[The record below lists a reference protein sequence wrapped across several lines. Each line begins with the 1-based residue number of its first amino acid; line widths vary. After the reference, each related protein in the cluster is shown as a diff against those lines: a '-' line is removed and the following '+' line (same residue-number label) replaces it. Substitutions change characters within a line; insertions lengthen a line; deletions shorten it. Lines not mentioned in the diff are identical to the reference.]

1 MTTQIIK
8 TEGRSPVAA
17 ASAWQST
24 AQPAALPKDDASAD
38 LGGVFRLLFRRRR
51 WIYGS
56 IVFFLALAGA
66 VCLIMTPR
74 YKATAQLEMLKQEQG
89 ALDVTAQDGQA
100 QSGAADAE
108 DALNFSL
115 SLQTAVSVLK
125 SDRLAFRVINELH
138 LEDTDE
144 FAYKPLILT
153 DKAKKIMAEP
163 IEQSPIKRAALLK
176 KWSKRLKVQ
185 SVAGTR
191 MIEVSFSHPD
201 PDMAARIVNQL
212 VSDYVDYRYE
222 VRYAAAERTT
232 EWLNTKLA
240 AVKAQAQEAAD
251 RLTRASQAVGVYGS
265 SSTDHNI
272 LAERMEQLDTT
283 AQQAQANRAAK
294 EAIYRMAQSGDP
306 ELVTGL
312 MSGTQGAQGGSG
324 GSTGGAALL
333 IDLRQQEAE
342 LNTQY
347 AEAAAKYGPDNPK
360 LIQLRTKLQAAQDEI
375 KAETNR
381 IAGRA
386 RNEYLAAVA
395 GEADA
400 NRALGEQ
407 KRVATDLQQKI
418 ANYDIAKNEADSA
431 QALYQK
437 LLESSKTMPILAG
450 VHTTDLNVVNP
461 AVPPGK
467 PDTPIIPLY
476 LAAGLFLGTLFGV
489 AGAVIRDSVDTG
501 LRNPD
506 EIELITH
513 LPVLGMVPRAQLDK
527 AGKKKLPRN
536 ATSRAR
542 GYGIVPSD
550 AGQQTSL
557 PSLCDSHSRVM
568 ESFRSIRS
576 SILLSRQDN
585 PRRIFLITSAQP
597 GEGKSFSALHLAAAL
612 AQNGATVLLVDADFR
627 RGSLSRDLKMS
638 FRSGLSTL
646 IAGSNDGAI
655 YHDVVSVPGL
665 SFLPAGATPS
675 NPAELIGSRKMDQL
689 ILEWRERYDFVVIDS
704 PPVLPVTDAVVL
716 SQMVDGVIVVARFAV
731 SKQQAIIRT
740 IRTLLSARAE
750 CFGVMVNDMD
760 TLSDEYG
767 NYDSYFVDKTDDE
780 IIEGEPEEMAAS
792 GREK

>member
-8 TEGRSPVAA
+8 SEGRSPLAA
-17 ASAWQST
+17 AAAWQS
-24 AQPAALPKDDASAD
+24 PDRPALPKEGASSD
-38 LGGVFRLLFRRRR
+38 IGGIFRLLFRRRR

-56 IVFFLALAGA
+56 IIIFVALAGV
-66 VCLIMTPR
+66 VCLVMTPR
-74 YKATAQLEMLKQEQG
+74 YRATAQLEMLKQEQG
-89 ALDVTAQDGQA
+89 ALAVTEQDGQT
-100 QSGAADAE
+100 QSGATDAE

-153 DKAKKIMAEP
+153 AKARKIMAEP
-163 IEQSPIKRAALLK
+163 IEQSPIKRATILK

-191 MIEVSFSHPD
+191 MIEVSFSNPD
-201 PDMAARIVNQL
+201 PDMAARVVNQL

-232 EWLNTKLA
+232 DWLNTKLA

-251 RLTRASQAVGVYGS
+251 RLTKASQAIGVYGS
-265 SSTDHNI
+265 STSSDHNI
-272 LAERMEQLDTT
+272 LAERLEQLDTA

-294 EAIYRMAQSGDP
+294 EAIYKMAQTGDP

-312 MSGTQGAQGGSG
+312 MAGTQGSQGGNG

-347 AEAAAKYGPDNPK
+347 AEAASKYGPDNPK
-360 LIQLRTKLQAAQDEI
+360 LIQLRTKLQAAQDEV

-386 RNEYLAAVA
+386 RNEYLASVSAEN
-395 GEADA
+395 EAS
-400 NRALGEQ
+400 RALDDQ
-407 KRVATDLQQKI
+407 KHVATDLQQKI
-418 ANYDIAKNEADSA
+418 AAYDVAKNEADSA

-437 LLESSKTMPILAG
+437 LLESSKTMPIVAG
-450 VHTTDLNVVNP
+450 VHTTDVNVVNP

-489 AGAVIRDSVDTG
+489 AGAIIRDSVDTG

-527 AGKKKLPRN
+527 GKKKLQRN
-536 ATSRAR
+536 AISRGRVESLMA
-542 GYGIVPSD
+542 SD
-550 AGQQTSL
+550 ASQQATL
-557 PSLCDSHSRVM
+557 PTLCDSHSRVM

-597 GEGKSFSALHLAAAL
+597 GEGKSFSALHLAAVL

-638 FRSGLSTL
+638 YRAGLSTL
-646 IAGSNDGAI
+646 IATPNEGTCYREVASI
-655 YHDVVSVPGL
+655 PGL

-675 NPAELIGSRKMDQL
+675 NPAELIGSRKMAQL
-689 ILEWRERYDFVVIDS
+689 ILEWREHYDFVVIDS

-767 NYDSYFVDKTDDE
+767 NYDSYFDKTDDE
-780 IIEGEPEEMAAS
+780 VIEGEPEEMAAS
-792 GREK
+792 GQEK

>member
-1 MTTQIIK
+1 MSTRIMK
-8 TEGRSPVAA
+8 SDGRSPAPAA
-17 ASAWQST
+17 AWQS
-24 AQPAALPKDDASAD
+24 PAYPASRPKDESSAD
-38 LGGVFRLLFRRRR
+38 LGGVFRLLSRRRR
-51 WIYGS
+51 WIYLS
-56 IVFFLALAGA
+56 IAVFVTLAGV

-89 ALDVTAQDGQA
+89 TLSVSEQDGQT
-100 QSGAADAE
+100 QSGASDAE

-153 DKAKKIMAEP
+153 EKARLIMAEP
-163 IEQSPIKRAALLK
+163 LDQSPIKRAAILK
-176 KWSKRLKVQ
+176 KWSKRLTVQ

-222 VRYAAAERTT
+222 VRYAAAQRTSD
-232 EWLNTKLA
+232 WLNTKLA

-265 SSTDHNI
+265 ADHNI
-272 LAERMEQLDTT
+272 LAERLEQLDAA
-283 AQQAQANRAAK
+283 AQQAQTTRAAK
-294 EAIYRMAQSGDP
+294 EAIYKMTQSGDP

-312 MSGTQGAQGGSG
+312 MTGAQGAGGNSSSG
-324 GSTGGAALL
+324 TLL
-333 IDLRQQEAE
+333 TDLRQQEAE
-342 LNTQY
+342 LSAQY
-347 AEAAAKYGPDNPK
+347 AEAATKYGSDNPK
-360 LIQLRTKLQAAQDEI
+360 LIQLRNKLQAAQDEV
-375 KAETNR
+375 KAESNR

-386 RNEYLAAVA
+386 RNEYLAAVS
-395 GEADA
+395 GETEA
-400 NRALGEQ
+400 NRALEEQ
-407 KRVATDLQQKI
+407 KHLAGDMQQKI
-418 ANYDIAKNEADSA
+418 ATYEIAKNEADSA

-437 LLESSKTMPILAG
+437 LLESSKAMPIMAG
-450 VHTTDLNVVNP
+450 VHTTDVNIVNP

-467 PDTPIIPLY
+467 PASPIIPLY
-476 LAAGLFLGTLFGV
+476 LAAGVFMGTLFGV
-489 AGAVIRDSVDTG
+489 AGAIIRDSVDTG
-501 LRNPD
+501 LRSAD

-513 LPVLGMVPRAQLDK
+513 LPVLGMVPRAQLEK
-527 AGKKKLPRN
+527 TGKKKFLKNGKAPARTDTIVFSPSREQTQLP
-536 ATSRAR
+536 T
-542 GYGIVPSD
+542 
-550 AGQQTSL
+550 
-557 PSLCDSHSRVM
+557 LCESNSRVM
-568 ESFRSIRS
+568 EAFRSIRS

-597 GEGKSFSALHLAAAL
+597 SEGKSFSALHLARVL
-612 AQNGATVLLVDADFR
+612 AQNAATVLLVDADFR

-638 FRSGLSTL
+638 YRNGLSTL
-646 IAGSNDGAI
+646 IAGSNEGTV
-655 YHDVVSVPGL
+655 YREVPSVPGL

-675 NPAELIGSRKMDQL
+675 NPAELIGSRKMAQL
-689 ILEWRERYDFVVIDS
+689 ILEWREHYDFVVIDS

-750 CFGVMVNDMD
+750 CLGVLVNDMD
-760 TLSDEYG
+760 THSDEYG
-767 NYDSYFVDKTDDE
+767 YYESYFREKTDEE
-780 IIEGEPEEMAAS
+780 IIEGETEEMAMS
-792 GREK
+792 GQEK

>member
-8 TEGRSPVAA
+8 SEGRSPLAA
-17 ASAWQST
+17 AAAWQS
-24 AQPAALPKDDASAD
+24 PDRPALPKEGASSD
-38 LGGVFRLLFRRRR
+38 IGGIFRLLFRRRR

-56 IVFFLALAGA
+56 IIIFVALAGV
-66 VCLIMTPR
+66 VCLVMTPR
-74 YKATAQLEMLKQEQG
+74 YRATAQLEMLKQEQG
-89 ALDVTAQDGQA
+89 ALAVTEQDGQT

-153 DKAKKIMAEP
+153 AKARKIMAEP
-163 IEQSPIKRAALLK
+163 IEQSPIKRATILK

-191 MIEVSFSHPD
+191 MIEVSFSNPD
-201 PDMAARIVNQL
+201 PDMAARVVNQL

-232 EWLNTKLA
+232 DWLNTKLA

-251 RLTRASQAVGVYGS
+251 RLTKASQAIGVYGS
-265 SSTDHNI
+265 STSSDHNI
-272 LAERMEQLDTT
+272 LAERLEQLDTA

-294 EAIYRMAQSGDP
+294 EAIYKMAQTGDP

-312 MSGTQGAQGGSG
+312 MAGTQGSQGGNG

-347 AEAAAKYGPDNPK
+347 AEAASKYGPDNPK
-360 LIQLRTKLQAAQDEI
+360 LIQLRTKLQAAQDEV

-386 RNEYLAAVA
+386 RNEYLASVSAEN
-395 GEADA
+395 EAS
-400 NRALGEQ
+400 RALDDQ
-407 KRVATDLQQKI
+407 KHVATDLQQKI
-418 ANYDIAKNEADSA
+418 AAYDVAKNEADSA

-437 LLESSKTMPILAG
+437 LLESSKTMPIVAG
-450 VHTTDLNVVNP
+450 VHTTDVNVVNP

-489 AGAVIRDSVDTG
+489 AGAIIRDSVDTG

-527 AGKKKLPRN
+527 GKKKLQRN
-536 ATSRAR
+536 AISRGRVESLMA
-542 GYGIVPSD
+542 SD
-550 AGQQTSL
+550 ASQQATL
-557 PSLCDSHSRVM
+557 PTLCDSHSRVM

-597 GEGKSFSALHLAAAL
+597 GEGKSFSALHLAAVL

-638 FRSGLSTL
+638 YRAGLSTL
-646 IAGSNDGAI
+646 IATPNEGTCYREVASI
-655 YHDVVSVPGL
+655 PGL

-675 NPAELIGSRKMDQL
+675 NPAELIGSRKMAQL
-689 ILEWRERYDFVVIDS
+689 ILEWREHYDFVVIDS

-767 NYDSYFVDKTDDE
+767 NYDSYFDKTDDE
-780 IIEGEPEEMAAS
+780 VIEGEPEEMAAS
-792 GREK
+792 GQEK